1 MNTYT
6 RHAPNGRRNALASS
20 LLALLVIFFGTA
32 CTNATTVVTPTTTAP
47 RPSPTTTNITA
58 PAPEEETPTS
68 LPTPIT
74 DKQLVVCLPAEP
86 PSLYLYAEPN
96 ASAAAILAA
105 IYAED
110 FVTLSY
116 TVQPLGL
123 EKVPTLADG
132 DAAVRL
138 VPVNAGDKIVNAS
151 GDVITLAEGA
161 QVMTADNT
169 LTTFDG
175 STLVMEQIVVDF
187 VLKQRYWADGK
198 PVTADDSV
206 YSFELAAHPDTPG
219 DKWTIART
227 AAYQA
232 TGNLRTRWIGLPGF
246 HHTGFATNFW
256 QPAPRHLWGDLSPL
270 ELRTA
275 SISSKEPLGD
285 GPFKIVSW
293 VAGEMIRLERNPY
306 YFRSSEGL
314 PRLDSVT
321 FLFEPDL
328 NKRLSSLL
336 DGTCDV
342 IPRDGLER
350 DLIPFFTEAEAGQ
363 YLQPIIRPGAQRI
376 ELLLGINSR
385 VGYGDG
391 IGRPDW
397 FEDQRF
403 RQATALCIDRTSIVD
418 EISYGRSTVSNS
430 FVPFEHPLYT
440 NDVARWPYD
449 PVAGNRLLDDLGI
462 VDTTGDGVREDA
474 ATGVALD
481 LTLLVNQQSADQQ
494 LAALMA
500 ANLAG
505 CGMNIIVQALPAA
518 EVEDV
523 INGRRFDLALTRSPV
538 TLFPDCDRFA
548 SWQITDAAAEPPA
561 GLFTSGSGANVTGWS
576 DPAYDAV
583 CAGALRSL
591 PGTST
596 HITDH
601 HQAQRLYAVELP
613 SIPLFLDPQITAS
626 RPGVLHLTNDP
637 SVHTDLWNLFA
648 LDIAPDR

>member
-1 MNTYT
+1 MPTQ
-6 RHAPNGRRNALASS
+6 
-20 LLALLVIFFGTA
+20 TA
-32 CTNATTVVTPTTTAP
+32 T
-47 RPSPTTTNITA
+47 
-58 PAPEEETPTS
+58 
-68 LPTPIT
+68 
-74 DKQLVVCLPAEP
+74 KQLVVCLPAEP

-96 ASAAAILAA
+96 ASSAAILAA

-123 EKVPTLADG
+123 EKVPALADG

-138 VPVNAGDKIVNAS
+138 VPVNTGDKVVNNA
-151 GDVITLAEGA
+151 GDVITLTEGD

-187 VLKQRYWADGK
+187 ILKQRYWADGK

-219 DKWTIART
+219 DKWVIDRT
-227 AAYQA
+227 SAYQA
-232 TGNLRTRWIGLPGF
+232 TGNLRTRWVGLPGF
-246 HHTGFATNFW
+246 HHSGFATSFW
-256 QPAPRHLWGDLSPL
+256 QPAPRHLWGDRSPL

-285 GPFKIVSW
+285 GPFKITSW

-306 YFRSSEGL
+306 YYRSSEGL

-321 FLFEPDL
+321 FLFEPNL
-328 NKRLSSLL
+328 NKRLSRLL
-336 DGTCDV
+336 AGTCDIV
-342 IPRDGLER
+342 PRDGLER
-350 DLIPFFTEAEAGQ
+350 DLIPFFAEAEASE

-376 ELLLGINSR
+376 ELLLGINSSG
-385 VGYGDG
+385 GYGDG

-403 RQATALCIDRTSIVD
+403 RQATALCIDRTRIVD
-418 EISYGRSTVSNS
+418 EIAYGRSPVSNN
-430 FVPFEHPLYT
+430 FVPIEHPLYT

-449 PVAGNRLLDDLGI
+449 PVAANNLLDDLGMI
-462 VDTTGDGVREDA
+462 DTTGDGIREDA
-474 ATGVALD
+474 ATGAALD
-481 LTLLVNQQSADQQ
+481 LTVLVNQQTADKK
-494 LAALMA
+494 LAALIT

-505 CGMNIIVQALPAA
+505 CGMNVVVQALPAG
-518 EVEDV
+518 EMQDV
-523 INGRRFDLALTRSPV
+523 VHGRRFDLAIISSPA

-548 SWQITDAAAEPPA
+548 SWQIPDAPITPPA
-561 GLFTSGSGANVTGWS
+561 GTIMNHRDTNVTGWS
-576 DPAYDAV
+576 DPAYDAI

-613 SIPLFLDPQITAS
+613 SIPLFLNPQITVS
-626 RPGVLHLTNDP
+626 GPDVLHLTNDP

-648 LDIAPDR
+648 LDVAPDN

>member
-1 MNTYT
+1 MSALRGFGT
-6 RHAPNGRRNALASS
+6 NGRHHRLAFI
-20 LLALLVIFFGTA
+20 LLVLFSILLSTA
-32 CTNATTVVTPTTTAP
+32 CSSAPTPATPTTNPP
-47 RPSPTTTNITA
+47 RPSPA
-58 PAPEEETPTS
+58 PANVTATTSEAAPTS
-68 LPTPIT
+68 IPTQT
-74 DKQLVVCLPAEP
+74 ADKHLVICLPVEP
-86 PSLYLYAEPN
+86 ASLYLYAKPN
-96 ASAAAILAA
+96 AASAAIRAA

-116 TVQPLGL
+116 TVQALGL
-123 EKVPTLADG
+123 ERVPTLTG
-132 DAAVRL
+132 GEAAVRL
-138 VPVNAGDKIVNAS
+138 VPVNTGDKVVNAE
-151 GDVITLAEGA
+151 GAVITLTEGD
-161 QVMTADNT
+161 QIMTADNT

-219 DKWTIART
+219 DKWVIDRT

-232 TGNLRTRWIGLPGF
+232 TGNLRTRWVGLPGF
-246 HHTGFATNFW
+246 HHAGFSTNFW
-256 QPAPRHLWGDLSPL
+256 PPAPRHLWGDFSPL
-270 ELRTA
+270 ELQTA

-285 GPFKIVSW
+285 GPFKITSW

-306 YFRSSEGL
+306 YYRSSEGL

-321 FLFEPDL
+321 FLFEAHV
-328 NKRLSSLL
+328 NKRLSGLL
-336 DGTCDV
+336 AGTCDV
-342 IPRDGLER
+342 VPRDGLER
-350 DLIPFFTEAEAGQ
+350 DLVPFFAEAEAGQ

-376 ELLLGINSR
+376 ELLLGINSN

-397 FEDQRF
+397 FEDQGF
-403 RQATALCIDRTSIVD
+403 RQAAALCIDRTRIVD
-418 EISYGRSTVSNS
+418 EIAYGRSAVSNS
-430 FVPFEHPLYT
+430 FVPIEHPLYT

-449 PVAGNRLLDDLGI
+449 PATANRLLDDLGI
-462 VDTTGDGVREDA
+462 IDTTGDGIREDS
-474 ATGVALD
+474 ATGAALD
-481 LTLLVNQQSADQQ
+481 LTLMVNQHPADKK
-494 LAALMA
+494 LAALIA

-505 CGMNIIVQALPAA
+505 CGMNIVVQPLPAGE
-518 EVEDV
+518 EVRNAV
-523 INGRRFDLALTRSPV
+523 HGRRFDLALTSFPAS
-538 TLFPDCDRFA
+538 LFPDCDRFA
-548 SWQITDAAAEPPA
+548 SWQIPDASIAPPA
-561 GLFTSGSGANVTGWS
+561 GIIPNRGAANLTGWS
-576 DPAYDAV
+576 DPAYDAI

-601 HQAQRLYAVELP
+601 HQAQRLYAVEMP
-613 SIPLFLDPQITAS
+613 SIPLFLDPQITVS

-648 LDIAPDR
+648 LDIAPDN